1 MARRLKYVQTD
12 QLDIFAPAPP
22 LPKPIVTVPQEV
34 VQEPPTPEPPLV
46 KALVNGETVL
56 TGEGWKPIESTM
68 IGDRVAGADGALHVV
83 TGIYPPIC
91 AALPESM
98 LNVAVEVVVPDVIIE
113 PHVETVAD
121 VDSVASSA
129 EAVIAMAI
137 ARWETL
143 VHLWEGG
150 TPEVCAPYVGN
161 AEGNR
166 PWKARWMS
174 TADAERVL
182 AMAQYTLHCH
192 HEGPFPGGGGPRRAK
207 VWRRADSDKR
217 TFAAPLAVVAV
228 ELGVP
233 ELLDSIAV
241 ARRNPVP

>member
-1 MARRLKYVQTD
+1 MARRLKHVQTD

-22 LPKPIVTVPQEV
+22 PPKPIVTVPQEV
-34 VQEPPTPEPPLV
+34 VQEPPKPEPL
-46 KALVNGETVL
+46 
-56 TGEGWKPIESTM
+56 PI
-68 IGDRVAGADGALHVV
+68 R
-83 TGIYPPIC
+83 

-98 LNVAVEVVVPDVIIE
+98 LNVAVEVVIPDVTIDPPI
-113 PHVETVAD
+113 ETVAD

-150 TPEVCAPYVGN
+150 TPEVCSPYVGN